1 MGIRTPLRL
10 GHGSSGLFEV
20 YTDPGKVIKDNLR
33 NLLLTNRGERLMFTD
48 LGADLRSLLTELQD
62 AGDETAMAQIA
73 GTVARYMPFIK
84 LETMIPKVKHFDNER
99 DAKVNIVVTYSVPTL
114 GLTDQAVQLELN
126 FIG

>member
-1 MGIRTPLRL
+1 
-10 GHGSSGLFEV
+10 EV